1 MAKEQVAGQESLGEA
16 MNKTELFF
24 EENGRKIGYIFLAL
38 LILAA
43 LIFGYRSLIVLPRAE
58 KAAEMIAEAQYRF
71 EATTPDFEL
80 ALVGDEN
87 GAGFLDVIEKYGS
100 TPSGNLAK
108 HYAGICYLRQGDLE
122 NAAKYLAMYS
132 TVKGVPGALVNA
144 QNYGLQGD
152 VAVEQGN
159 YAAAVKFYE
168 KAVAAADN
176 NLTAPQYLR
185 KAGLA
190 EQAQGNTER
199 AAEFYQRLL
208 TSYPASMEAREDEKL
223 LGSVLQKI
231 RHSSM
236 ATRNHNLSKFDSPLP
251 SAADM
256 RFGIVVA
263 EWNREVTEALLEG
276 AVRTLRNA
284 GCPDMNIQIKYVP
297 GTFEL
302 ALGAQFF
309 AEYTDVDAVIALG
322 CVIQGDTRHFDFICQ
337 GVTQG
342 ITQLQIQWNMP
353 IAFGVLT
360 VNDMQQALD
369 RCGGRLGNKGDEAA
383 ATAINMVKLQIDM
396 EAASPDH
403 EPDRRNIN

>member
-24 EENGRKIGYIFLAL
+24 EENGRKIGYIFLGL

-152 VAVEQGN
+152 VAVEQ
-159 YAAAVKFYE
+159 
-168 KAVAAADN
+168 VAATAN

-199 AAEFYQRLL
+199 AAEFYQRIL
-208 TSYPASMEAREDEKL
+208 TSYPASMEAREAEKL
-223 LGSVLQKI
+223 LGSVLK
-231 RHSSM
+231 
-236 ATRNHNLSKFDSPLP
+236 
-251 SAADM
+251 
-256 RFGIVVA
+256 
-263 EWNREVTEALLEG
+263 
-276 AVRTLRNA
+276 
-284 GCPDMNIQIKYVP
+284 
-297 GTFEL
+297 
-302 ALGAQFF
+302 
-309 AEYTDVDAVIALG
+309 
-322 CVIQGDTRHFDFICQ
+322 
-337 GVTQG
+337 
-342 ITQLQIQWNMP
+342 
-353 IAFGVLT
+353 
-360 VNDMQQALD
+360 
-369 RCGGRLGNKGDEAA
+369 
-383 ATAINMVKLQIDM
+383 
-396 EAASPDH
+396 
-403 EPDRRNIN
+403 